1 MIKVDP
7 KDNYEEGLVLHVVS
21 LVVSSVLAFFPILRM
36 TSKIYVYHW
45 VEKSYHNELLGPSL
59 LHPDEDPQEF
69 LRQAGKTN
77 LSAF

>member
-36 TSKIYVYHW
+36 TSKIYVYH
-45 VEKSYHNELLGPSL
+45 
-59 LHPDEDPQEF
+59 
-69 LRQAGKTN
+69 
-77 LSAF
+77 